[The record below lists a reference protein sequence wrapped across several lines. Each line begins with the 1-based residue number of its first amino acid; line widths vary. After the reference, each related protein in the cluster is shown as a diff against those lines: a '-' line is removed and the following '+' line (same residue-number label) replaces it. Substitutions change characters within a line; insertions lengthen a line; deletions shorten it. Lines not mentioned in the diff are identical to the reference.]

1 MHLKIAFIAKVK
13 NTVKDYAG
21 DKTYKIENKNK
32 QEQAGA
38 ELCQAKV
45 KLEVKVEVKK
55 YEMNCSVNFRILTI
69 C

>member
-32 QEQAGA
+32 
-38 ELCQAKV
+38 
-45 KLEVKVEVKK
+45 
-55 YEMNCSVNFRILTI
+55 
-69 C
+69 